1 MRILHLLHR
10 STPGTHGYAV
20 RSREIVIKQL
30 AKGLE
35 PIVITSPSQ
44 APLGKLDE
52 ESSEYLDDIRYFRSC
67 SALLPATVEVD
78 DRSTLRST
86 LRVMQNVLLLQLA
99 LRVARAYRPA
109 VIHAHSPFTCGLVAR
124 VVGRVSRIPTVYE
137 MRGIWEESH
146 AMRHRAGRARLR
158 YQAVHHLENRALK
171 RADACCVI
179 CESLKTEALSRGVLE
194 RRIFVVPN
202 GVDHDRFQPG
212 PGREDLRAK
221 WGLCGAKVMGYV
233 GSFSRYEGLELLIEV
248 TKNLR
253 KEFSDLHLLLVGDGD
268 LYPKLQHL
276 ALTAGLSDRVV
287 FTGRLEHK
295 EVLQFY
301 RLCDFLVLPRRDTP
315 ETRLVTP
322 LKPLEI
328 MAVAKPLIASDIGG
342 HREMIE
348 DGING
353 LLFRSDDTTD
363 LTSRCRTLIQ
373 DPQLRVALGSQARQW
388 VIKHRDWDMLVERY
402 IECYQRLT
410 STVAKQGSVSAKKP

>member
-20 RSREIVIKQL
+20 RSREIVTKQL

-52 ESSEYLDDIRYFRSC
+52 ESSEYIDDIRYFRSC
-67 SALLPATVEVD
+67 TALLPATVEVD

-86 LRVMQNVLLLQLA
+86 LRVMQNALLLQLA

-109 VIHAHSPFTCGLVAR
+109 VIHAHSPFTCGLIAR
-124 VVGRVSRIPTVYE
+124 VVGRILRIPTVYE

-146 AMRHRAGRARLR
+146 ATRHRAGRARLR

-179 CESLKTEALSRGVLE
+179 CESLKIEALSRGVLE

-212 PGREDLRAK
+212 PGREDLRAQ

-248 TKNLR
+248 MKNLG
-253 KEFSDLHLLLVGDGD
+253 KEFSDLHLLL
-268 LYPKLQHL
+268 
-276 ALTAGLSDRVV
+276 
-287 FTGRLEHK
+287 
-295 EVLQFY
+295 
-301 RLCDFLVLPRRDTP
+301 RR
-315 ETRLVTP
+315 
-322 LKPLEI
+322 
-328 MAVAKPLIASDIGG
+328 
-342 HREMIE
+342 
-348 DGING
+348 
-353 LLFRSDDTTD
+353 
-363 LTSRCRTLIQ
+363 
-373 DPQLRVALGSQARQW
+373 
-388 VIKHRDWDMLVERY
+388 
-402 IECYQRLT
+402 
-410 STVAKQGSVSAKKP
+410 